1 MAVQLPD
8 DMIVEILCRLPVK
21 VVMRLKVV
29 SKAWHRL
36 ISNVCA
42 PLFSAAAAAHP
53 SGFLFLCSFQIIGG
67 LGYFAAYASYPDV
80 HDCVGQTDGF
90 VDSYACMLPFMLSS
104 DHYFDCCNGL
114 LLFVRREQ
122 REALPHYYFVCNT
135 TTRQCVA
142 IPNPRPRTAPFAAAI
157 AYDPAKS
164 PHYKVVRF
172 IYLEEKTSC
181 PVKLDIFSSDT
192 GKWVRRGVML
202 STELPLAAADA
213 DKYGC
218 IRRSIYMDGMIYKL
232 SFVVNYLIRF
242 DLNAPSDVAIELPH
256 KNAAACHGF
265 IGMSRGSLYY
275 SNHDESGLMISI
287 WLLED
292 RCKRDPFWK
301 LTHRI
306 SVDSLTSKYPDVRNS
321 GFHFHTYAIHPASD
335 IIFLGKPNMVLSY
348 DLKSNKSEEV
358 FTLSSGLEISSG
370 QHFVHLYSPCYAVL
384 SNFDNNCG

>member
-1 MAVQLPD
+1 
-8 DMIVEILCRLPVK
+8 MIVEILCRLPIK
-21 VVMRLKVV
+21 VMMRLKVV

-104 DHYFDCCNGL
+104 YHYFDCCNGL

-122 REALPHYYFVCNT
+122 REDLPHYYFVCNT

-218 IRRSIYMDGMIYKL
+218 IRRSIYLDGMIYKL

-256 KNAAACHGF
+256 KNAADRHGF

-275 SNHDESGLMISI
+275 SNQDESGLMISI

-335 IIFLGKPNMVLSY
+335 IIFLGNPTMVLSY
-348 DLKSNKSEEV
+348 DLKSNKSEDV
-358 FTLSSGLEISSG
+358 FTLSSGLKISSG

>member
-1 MAVQLPD
+1 MKCKYKIDRIEYAVKRIKVSYHDRELILREASTHARMHHKNIVRYHQAWTENLQPKSNHD
-8 DMIVEILCRLPVK
+8 DMRGSSSAGEDT
-21 VVMRLKVV
+21 
-29 SKAWHRL
+29 A
-36 ISNVCA
+36 A
-42 PLFSAAAAAHP
+42 LFIQMECCP
-53 SGFLFLCSFQIIGG
+53 I
-67 LGYFAAYASYPDV
+67 YFAAYASYPDV
-80 HDCVGQTDGF
+80 HDCVGQTGGF
-90 VDSYACMLPFMLSS
+90 VDS
-104 DHYFDCCNGL
+104 
-114 LLFVRREQ
+114 REQ
-122 REALPHYYFVCNT
+122 RQALLHYYFVCNT

-172 IYLEEKTSC
+172 IYFEK
-181 PVKLDIFSSDT
+181 KL
-192 GKWVRRGVML
+192 
-202 STELPLAAADA
+202 LA
-213 DKYGC
+213 
-218 IRRSIYMDGMIYKL
+218 RRSIYLDGMIYKL

-306 SVDSLTSKYPDVRNS
+306 SMDSLTSKYPDVRNS
-321 GFHFHTYAIHPASD
+321 GFHFRTYAIHPASD
-335 IIFLGKPNMVLSY
+335 IIFPGNPSMVLSY
-348 DLKSNKSEEV
+348 DLIQQIRRGFYIV
-358 FTLSSGLEISSG
+358 
-370 QHFVHLYSPCYAVL
+370 
-384 SNFDNNCG
+384 